1 MSSVMGVPGGPRE
14 AGAAGVSGRVFGSGP
29 EAGEVAGDDG
39 LHDLVGA
46 AVNPIQRRVG
56 TMELM
61 KYQVDGHFVLD
72 GGVGCS
78 PVSVGASNISSNTLP
93 VSRAGGVAWLT

>member
-1 MSSVMGVPGGPRE
+1 MS
-14 AGAAGVSGRVFGSGP
+14 SGP
-29 EAGEVAGDDG
+29 EAGEVAGEDG

-46 AVNPIQRRVG
+46 VNPFRWRMG

-72 GGVGCS
+72 GVVGCS

-93 VSRAGGVAWLT
+93 VSGPGGVAWLT